1 MIDEYELKSKN
12 GEVLGKI
19 VWKKAYKSSWDLS
32 DLPQDLADRLSD
44 LDVYTL
50 APWKKGD
57 MMKVSLSLRD
67 ESWASCAVDILKEEE
82 SDIVLEPLEG
92 E

>member
-1 MIDEYELKSKN
+1 MINEYELKSKN

-32 DLPQDLADRLSD
+32 DLPQDLADRLLD

-67 ESWASCAVDILKEEE
+67 ESWASCAVNILKEE
-82 SDIVLEPLEG
+82 SDIVLEPLED

>member
-32 DLPQDLADRLSD
+32 DLPQDLADRLLD
-44 LDVYTL
+44 LDVYTF
-50 APWKKGD
+50 APWKKDD

-67 ESWASCAVDILKEEE
+67 ESWASCAVNILKEE
-82 SDIVLEPLEG
+82 SDIVLEPLED

>member
-1 MIDEYELKSKN
+1 MINEYELKSKN
-12 GEVLGKI
+12 GKVLGKI
-19 VWKKAYKSSWDLS
+19 VWKKAYRSYWDLS

-57 MMKVSLSLRD
+57 MMKISLSLRD
-67 ESWASCAVDILKEEE
+67 ESWASCAADILKKEK
-82 SDIVLEPLEG
+82 SDIIFEPIKK
-92 E
+92 

>member
-32 DLPQDLADRLSD
+32 DLPQDLADRLLD

-50 APWKKGD
+50 APWKKDD

-67 ESWASCAVDILKEEE
+67 ESWASCAVNILKEE
-82 SDIVLEPLEG
+82 SDIVLEPLED